1 MNLDELKKVR
11 KENFLA
17 HKKKKREY
25 YLKSKASKIEID
37 YAAELNSSNFLE
49 KIKEI
54 AHKQKEYIDGRK
66 DAIVTKMNQYK
77 ELKKE
82 YYEQNKDKRLE
93 YDKEYREKK
102 RDELKAYRQEYY
114 KKLKQKQDNNLM
126 KEE

>member
-1 MNLDELKKVR
+1 MNLDELKKIR

-17 HKKKKREY
+17 HKKKKRAY

-37 YAAELNSSNFLE
+37 YDAELNGSNFLE
-49 KIKEI
+49 KMKEI
-54 AHKQKEYIDGRK
+54 AHKQKEYMDGRK
-66 DAIVTKMNQYK
+66 DAIIFKLNQYK
-77 ELKKE
+77 ELKKD

-102 RDELKAYRQEYY
+102 KDELKAYRQEYY
-114 KKLKQKQDNNLM
+114 RKLKQKQDNNLM